1 MCVRSVQPE
10 DFTLVVLH
18 IDEGGRDNA
27 LVLCGDEAFDT
38 VLFSTSYT
46 PRPYVDPA
54 KLGAGTALE
63 GCTDSSSTRFD
74 TVSLH
79 LSEEGARHLT
89 PFTIPDGFE
98 RGRTMVFVQL
108 NEQETPRCPS
118 TGVDLVVETLVPDP
132 DNPGQ
137 CDPRMPPCMLH
148 LLASYSLRRAQGG
161 TTTAFTVDDPR
172 DGAPPFFVE
181 SSLRPRGT
189 APEGLLVEGDCPPD
203 VCGAGSGP
211 IPMWSRTRYFPPH
224 GVMSSRFALDDEAG
238 FSPGEREPRRLS
250 MLIEYGSHLYFSP
263 EELADAGADIVIE
276 DALGRAFDPTAA
288 CPADRRGECLTVRV
302 RHRSSPPGAA
312 WPMGAHIRSLEVL
325 SDDSLLFAGDPLRL
339 ELPPATQSRQGAA
352 FERGDHDDGLGE
364 VTTSL
369 VQLGAGSYRVPL
381 AAPMT
386 IDGAVATD
394 ALGRPRASRIEL
406 HIGGVMLFSI
416 PVSGPTFA
424 VELQSAAPFE
434 VVGQLSVH
442 AFDASDRYL
451 GYDLAQVVVEG
462 AGGSGT
468 LSDAQLGPGG
478 DLDGD
483 GLSNAEEYALGTS
496 GILEDSDGDGIGDAE
511 EAVLGAGMGAD
522 PTSPDTDGDGR
533 LDGEETG
540 DGNRDGIPDRL
551 DPDDATI
558 GLDPASDVYL
568 VRERWTTDLQFRV
581 QEEGTGRIYDGA
593 STVAF
598 TVTYALVLQSVDA
611 GGAEVVENWLSSDRP
626 TAVPLH
632 DDEWDVLFRSVRLD
646 DLGVPFLSEIEA
658 QTPRCDAGV
667 GMQACD
673 LVPVQLIADMASSN
687 WRETAALWLPRDDR
701 PVEIE
706 VPGVGGTRTRTVPNV
721 HVDIG
726 GGGDAATYRVE
737 IYPREGVGL
746 TPSGPF
752 PVAGWGPLGEVF
764 GGAAHYAG
772 ADTDGD
778 LIRATDATRARHLLV
793 SSLQPTVDQRH
804 FVGPAFVLC
813 TRDVD
818 DPDPSARLPVGHPDR
833 PAAGRC
839 HPIDMGEYING
850 YPAALFEESDL
861 PPIPT
866 PWMFDG
872 STASREFPA
881 LDLGF
886 FGGMKV
892 QHIRIAPTLV
902 RPASWAVRDETLIS
916 LLAGVE
922 IADETTTI
930 ASGPDRGR
938 VSREGQQA
946 FLGQH
951 VSGEPA
957 LRRLTRR
964 IERTI
969 TNLRLRYVEGVPRTS
984 YDEALSGS
992 TGTVE
997 GTDLLWNG
1005 RAGRRSRAR
1014 GGSARDAERGA
1025 SADWFRV
1032 HIALDQPTRP
1042 AARRVLRDVV
1052 EQCRRA
1058 RSAGTTRLGEALPG
1072 SPADI
1077 ARACTAHLRVQ
1088 VETPARYLRPTRGV
1102 DRCRGPG
1109 EPADVPM
1116 LRGPVLE
1123 CVRELR
1129 QSGSQREGVILSQ
1142 DVPFDH
1148 LWRPNDRLDPAAHEG
1163 GILLR
1168 WTGQVEPLN
1177 TLNRLDESGGEQR
1190 LFANIIGCVNFPDVV
1205 EQQRLLRAGTP
1216 LWATEGNIVHPGEYV
1231 LSSYI
1236 APPSFRGGPAEAT
1249 SVSCAAGF
1257 ASVDPVVRS
1266 VGRRAR
1272 RPADR
1277 RIHVGL
1283 PVRVETPGNE
1293 LALGLAATYP
1303 GFASEPRTMGVV
1315 ESVNDGLASELT
1327 SFFRDLGVGV
1337 DVRYV
1342 GLESDVLLPEAL
1354 LALQWTATSGTGAC
1368 EAFVGRSDPGEVA
1381 GFADVTRTSLLVAP
1395 GGCVIQ
1401 SAMSGP
1407 SHARELIAGLCQ
1419 RTGFW
1424 DPSGPCPGGTCRY
1437 LDGFLPGAE
1446 ALAPMEWSRADATII
1461 GQTLSYVPLHEVGHI
1476 LGLSH
1481 VAPQSRVFGF
1491 CESPSSSV
1499 DCSILD
1505 SGFCAARAGIPD
1517 SGLPSAGSRRRMC
1530 VGMDGFQH
1538 LLASPALPV
1547 TRTETEACA
1556 ASAAHAELSG
1566 VFARPMPL
1574 YRANLRRLTADPVQ
1588 RRALRE
1594 ALLREAAGGG
1604 TDAAM
1609 GGRALIELTT
1619 SCGSRDW
1626 VRRRVQ
1632 SVAFLRAQYGPYPAG
1647 AAP

>member
-1 MCVRSVQPE
+1 MATPELTRWVTVLAAASLVACTPDVDGHGPTRDDVVDWQEVNVFQARLNAGAPGVGPVNTLHPECADGNCIDLRFVDPVCVRSVQPE

-27 LVLCGDEAFDT
+27 LVLCGDEAFDK

-406 HIGGVMLFSI
+406 HIGGVMLFSF

-442 AFDASDRYL
+442 AFDAADRYL
-451 GYDLAQVVVEG
+451 GYDVADVVVEG

-706 VPGVGGTRTRTVPNV
+706 VPGVGGTRTRTVSNV

-772 ADTDGD
+772 ADTDGS
-778 LIRATDATRARHLLV
+778 LVRATDVTRARRLLV

-839 HPIDMGEYING
+839 HPVDTGEYING

-861 PPIPT
+861 PAIPT

-886 FGGMKV
+886 FGGMQV
-892 QHIRIAPTLV
+892 HANRVGPVLL
-902 RPASWAVRDETLIS
+902 RPATWTVRDEDLID
-916 LLAGVE
+916 LLSGFE
-922 IADETTTI
+922 IVDGATTI
-930 ASGPDRGR
+930 TSGRESGHVPRG
-938 VSREGQQA
+938 GQPA
-946 FLGQH
+946 FLGQR
-951 VSGEPA
+951 VGSDAA
-957 LRRLTRR
+957 LQRLTRR
-964 IERTI
+964 VERTI

-1032 HIALDQPTRP
+1032 HVALDQPTRP
-1042 AARRVLRDVV
+1042 AGQRVLRDVV

-1102 DRCRGPG
+1102 DRCRDPG

-1116 LRGPVLE
+1116 LRGHVLE

-1142 DVPFDH
+1142 DVPVDH

-1190 LFANIIGCVNFPDVV
+1190 LFANIIGCVDFPDAL
-1205 EQQRLLRAGTP
+1205 EQRDLLRAGTP
-1216 LWATEGNIVHPGEYV
+1216 LWATEGNIVHPGEYT

-1236 APPSFRGGPAEAT
+1236 GRPSFRGGPSEAT
-1249 SVSCAAGF
+1249 SVSCASRI

-1266 VGRRAR
+1266 RGRRSP

-1277 RIHVGL
+1277 RVHLGL
-1283 PVRVETPGNE
+1283 TARVETPIVG
-1293 LALGLAATYP
+1293 ALSGGLSATYP
-1303 GFASEPRTMGVV
+1303 GSGPGGDRTPEELGAV
-1315 ESVNDGLASELT
+1315 DAGLAAELT
-1327 SFFRDLGVGV
+1327 SFFHDLGVGV

-1342 GLESDVLLPEAL
+1342 TSDSDVLLPEAL
-1354 LALQWTATSGTGAC
+1354 LSLQWTETSGTSELCRVLA
-1368 EAFVGRSDPGEVA
+1368 GRSAFGDVA
-1381 GFADVTRTSLLVAP
+1381 GFADFTRTSLPAAP
-1395 GGCVIQ
+1395 AGCVIR
-1401 SAMSGP
+1401 SAMDGLTVS
-1407 SHARELIAGLCQ
+1407 RELIMGLCD
-1419 RTGFW
+1419 R
-1424 DPSGPCPGGTCRY
+1424 
-1437 LDGFLPGAE
+1437 
-1446 ALAPMEWSRADATII
+1446 
-1461 GQTLSYVPLHEVGHI
+1461 
-1476 LGLSH
+1476 
-1481 VAPQSRVFGF
+1481 
-1491 CESPSSSV
+1491 
-1499 DCSILD
+1499 
-1505 SGFCAARAGIPD
+1505 
-1517 SGLPSAGSRRRMC
+1517 SGLW
-1530 VGMDGFQH
+1530 F
-1538 LLASPALPV
+1538 
-1547 TRTETEACA
+1547 
-1556 ASAAHAELSG
+1556 
-1566 VFARPMPL
+1566 
-1574 YRANLRRLTADPVQ
+1574 
-1588 RRALRE
+1588 
-1594 ALLREAAGGG
+1594 
-1604 TDAAM
+1604 
-1609 GGRALIELTT
+1609 
-1619 SCGSRDW
+1619 
-1626 VRRRVQ
+1626 
-1632 SVAFLRAQYGPYPAG
+1632 AG
-1647 AAP
+1647 AAGPCTGASGHCELIDSFHAGAEPIALASWR